1 MEAFNAFSVRLS
13 GVGGGGSV
21 LPFRFPSRTKR
32 VSGRYGHARVLC
44 CASPKD
50 RPELNKWD
58 MMELKF
64 GRLLGED
71 PKLTLAKTLV
81 AREPLTLAFSERLY
95 GQLDFIMAR
104 KLDPNVS
111 YLDVEKSFYKNKG
124 KMSDYALNIPSD
136 VILEELQPPKKPDTS
151 YQKNPQN
158 VKDSNINLSRPTIS
172 RRPKTMKSSEG
183 SIQVQTQPNHN
194 RGKTDDRS
202 EPPNISLRKPT
213 VTQDD
218 DFEINSKFK
227 IEPNVFLKMRKTS
240 SEDISNMSLLRKPE
254 VVKPNFESTQQ
265 KVSAGDSF
273 QTSLDEVRGFD
284 SDTEIS
290 NKGEMLSDDL
300 NAISAVTSSDELQL
314 IKLGLPVENNKD
326 EENLYGNHD
335 AKSIFPKLD
344 DGGVVTGSQP
354 PNQSA
359 SKVSVASST
368 SRQASLLGKPQR
380 LDTSTEGMLPPY
392 RGEKVALQLDEHVF
406 SAGTET
412 VISADQEESDWK
424 RAEYLLHSGEKAEVE
439 LISCSSRGF
448 VVSFGSL
455 LGFLPYRHLGA
466 KWKFLAFESWLRK
479 KGVDP
484 SLYRQNLSIVGSF
497 DVSNKNL
504 ELEEPTSQESYK
516 KTEVSTSQEKFEELL
531 EAYNLEKTK
540 FLSSFIGQRLK
551 GSVILADRKSRKI
564 MFSGRPKEKEELVE
578 KKRSLMNPFLV
589 FFLLVDETEPLDT
602 AARLNIGDVV
612 KCQIKKITFFGIFV
626 EVEGVPALVHQS
638 EISWDATLDPSSYYK
653 VGQMVEAKVHQLDYT
668 LERIFLS
675 LRDIMPDPLMEALE
689 SVIGDGT
696 ALGGK
701 LEATQADVEWADVDL
716 LIEELQKIEGISSVS
731 KGRFFKSLGLAPTFQ
746 VYMASM
752 FRNKYK
758 LLARFENKIQEIIVE
773 SSLDKEQMKTVILT
787 CTSKVN

>member
-71 PKLTLAKTLV
+71 PKLTLAK
-81 AREPLTLAFSERLY
+81 
-95 GQLDFIMAR
+95 IMAR

-578 KKRSLMNPFLV
+578 KKRSLM
-589 FFLLVDETEPLDT
+589 
-602 AARLNIGDVV
+602 ARLNIGDVV

>member
-32 VSGRYGHARVLC
+32 VSGRYGHAPVLC

-71 PKLTLAKTLV
+71 PKLTLAK
-81 AREPLTLAFSERLY
+81 
-95 GQLDFIMAR
+95 IMAR

-172 RRPKTMKSSEG
+172 RRPKTMKSSKG

-300 NAISAVTSSDELQL
+300 NAISTVTSSDELQL

-380 LDTSTEGMLPPY
+380 LDTSTEGMLPLY

-406 SAGTET
+406 TSGTET

-578 KKRSLMNPFLV
+578 KKRSLM
-589 FFLLVDETEPLDT
+589 
-602 AARLNIGDVV
+602 ARLNIGDVV